1 MKFGTKFVTLNHQ
14 QRFPHGFPIFNPFR
28 GVKVRLS
35 VIKLQKYKKR
45 TLRQRKKRTDDV
57 F

>member
-28 GVKVRLS
+28 GVKVRSS
-35 VIKLQKYKKR
+35 VIKLQKYKKDVE
-45 TLRQRKKRTDDV
+45 TKKKRTDDV
-57 F
+57 FN

>member
-28 GVKVRLS
+28 GVKVRSS
-35 VIKLQKYKKR
+35 VIKLQKYKKKDVE
-45 TLRQRKKRTDDV
+45 TKKKTHG
-57 F
+57 

>member
-28 GVKVRLS
+28 GVKVRSS

>member
-28 GVKVRLS
+28 GVKVRSS
-35 VIKLQKYKKR
+35 VIKLQKYKKGR
-45 TLRQRKKRTDDV
+45 
-57 F
+57 